1 MQVFVWGGGG
11 GVPGGGGEEVKLAT
25 IADIRKADGDVDRG

>member
-1 MQVFVWGGGG
+1 MTHVSFCMKG
-11 GVPGGGGEEVKLAT
+11 GVELAT